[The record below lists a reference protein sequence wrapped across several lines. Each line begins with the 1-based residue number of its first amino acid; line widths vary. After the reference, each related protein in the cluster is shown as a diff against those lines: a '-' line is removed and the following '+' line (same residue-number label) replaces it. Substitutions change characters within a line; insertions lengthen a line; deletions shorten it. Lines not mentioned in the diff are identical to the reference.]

1 MADIEKNDIEDTE
14 AEKVTDTPAEE
25 AGDKAKAK
33 AKDAK
38 ADKMAK
44 SKKSDKPSVFKRI
57 GAWFK
62 SCKSEMKKI
71 VWASPKTVLNNSI
84 TVIVTVVAV
93 GLAIALLDYIF
104 SAAIVGLNRII

>member
-25 AGDKAKAK
+25 AGGKAK

-104 SAAIVGLNRII
+104 SAAIVGLSGII